1 MKSTADRGRMRYIGD
16 LPAAQTYCMADPE
29 ALARFRVRLRED
41 RRERRERGLGLYG
54 KPKRRG

>member
-1 MKSTADRGRMRYIGD
+1 MRYIGD